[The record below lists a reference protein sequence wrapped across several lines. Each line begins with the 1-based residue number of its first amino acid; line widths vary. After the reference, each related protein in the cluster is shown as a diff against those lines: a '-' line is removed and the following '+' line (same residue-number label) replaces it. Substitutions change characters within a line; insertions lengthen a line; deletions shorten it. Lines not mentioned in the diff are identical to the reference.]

1 MVSKEFKIVQVFLL
15 QHSYKISGYCDE
27 GKYIGLFSSLEKAKR
42 TINKLKCQEG
52 FKKHKNGFSIDR
64 YIVDQVFWK
73 KSINYQNSKNFNK
86 KNIYQ
91 LEYDISEDNRC
102 EVINI
107 VGFFSSKKRAN
118 NAVRKIKNKKGLL
131 LQSVLLNQVSW
142 EDGFFTR

>member
-1 MVSKEFKIVQVFLL
+1 MQVFLL

-27 GKYIGLFSSLEKAKR
+27 IKYIGLFSSREKAKKA
-42 TINKLKCQEG
+42 INKLKYQDG
-52 FKKHKNGFSIDR
+52 FKKYKNGFSIDR

-73 KSINYQNSKNFNK
+73 KSISYQDSKNFNK

>member
-1 MVSKEFKIVQVFLL
+1 MQVFLL

-27 GKYIGLFSSLEKAKR
+27 VKSIGLFSSLEKAKR
-42 TINKLKCQEG
+42 TVNKLKCQEG

-73 KSINYQNSKNFNK
+73 KSINYKNSKNFNK
-86 KNIYQ
+86 KKIYQ
-91 LEYDISEDNRC
+91 LEYDIWEENLC

-107 VGFFSSKKRAN
+107 VGLFSSEKRAN

-131 LQSVLLNQVSW
+131 LQSVLVNQVSW
-142 EDGFFTR
+142 EDGFFSD